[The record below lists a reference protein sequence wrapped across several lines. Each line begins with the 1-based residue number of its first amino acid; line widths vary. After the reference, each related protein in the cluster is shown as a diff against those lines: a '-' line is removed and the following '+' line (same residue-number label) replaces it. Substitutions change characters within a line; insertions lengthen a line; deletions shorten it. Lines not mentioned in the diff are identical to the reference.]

1 MEIHWDDFVEAHI
14 VGIDVSWDA
23 KIATI
28 KVDGGQC
35 RYTSINL
42 KGIERLLVSEF
53 RESNVIDNVKLWA
66 GDDSG
71 LREALAVLISNSDE
85 PAEQAAF
92 ESVIERSRNQ
102 VASGTHVLL
111 EIEPVY
117 GAGVIAFAQKI
128 TCAER
133 NS

>member
-1 MEIHWDDFVEAHI
+1 MEIHWDDFVEALI
-14 VGIDVSWDA
+14 VGIDVSRDA
-23 KIATI
+23 KIAMI
-28 KVDGGQC
+28 MVDGRQC

-42 KGIERLLVSEF
+42 EGIERLLVSEF
-53 RESNVIDNVKLWA
+53 RESNAIDNVKLWA
-66 GDDSG
+66 ADDSG

-92 ESVIERSRNQ
+92 KSVIERSRNQ